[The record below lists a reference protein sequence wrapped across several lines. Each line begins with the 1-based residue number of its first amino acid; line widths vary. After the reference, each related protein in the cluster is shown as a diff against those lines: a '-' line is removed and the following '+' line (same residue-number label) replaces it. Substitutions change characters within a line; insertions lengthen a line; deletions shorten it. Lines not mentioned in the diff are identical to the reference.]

1 MGSFDWLS
9 KVGATPQAVATL
21 NDQPDLFVK
30 LILVLVGLGLQCLLI
45 WYIHYA
51 TLKPSQRKKK
61 DTKKGGAA
69 AKPAASAAAGG
80 GGGAAKEAPK
90 YDNPRL

>member
-30 LILVLVGLGLQCLLI
+30 LVIVLIGLGMQCLLI

-69 AKPAASAAAGG
+69 KPAAAAGAG
-80 GGGAAKEAPK
+80 AGAAKETPK